1 MRTVAAFFTAQAIVE
16 PITKLFAEILPGCR
30 VINIIE
36 DAMIQDVIS
45 AGRVT
50 PEIAR
55 RLIRYYLAAEETGA
69 ELIFNTCSSIG
80 DVAIL
85 ARSFVKVPI
94 VKIDDAMA
102 AEAVRAGSRIGV
114 LATLPTTLA
123 PTVRLVKAQAEA
135 AGQSVSIVEGLAKG
149 AYEALIAKQPE
160 RHDQLVTEAAE
171 QVAGLT
177 DVIVLAQGSMARMEQ
192 ALSERT
198 GKRVLSSPR
207 RGVLEVKETLERI
220 AR

>member
-160 RHDQLVTEAAE
+160 RHDKLVTEAAE

>member
-198 GKRVLSSPR
+198 GRRVLSSPR